1 MEFEVPVR
9 PPVPLRPIVAVMVCG
24 PGLIN
29 VTEKIPVPPVR
40 VGLTGRI
47 ALLSVLLNCIDP
59 PNIVTTRLAPSSAL
73 TVKVIGVPA
82 TSEAGAETD
91 N

>member
-1 MEFEVPVR
+1 
-9 PPVPLRPIVAVMVCG
+9 VPL
-24 PGLIN
+24 
-29 VTEKIPVPPVR
+29 VR

-59 PNIVTTRLAPSSAL
+59 PNVVTTRLAPSSAL